1 MTTSMNCEYS
11 LKDIEVIVSLFVV
24 RLIKIETSSFPV
36 VADMELLS
44 LTPLLHSWEVSF
56 TDEMTYLLL

>member
-44 LTPLLHSWEVSF
+44 LTPLLRSWEVSF

>member
-1 MTTSMNCEYS
+1 MNCEYS
-11 LKDIEVIVSLFVV
+11 LEDIEVIVSLFVV

-44 LTPLLHSWEVSF
+44 LTPLLRSWEVSF

>member
-1 MTTSMNCEYS
+1 MNCEYS
-11 LKDIEVIVSLFVV
+11 LEDIEVIVSMFVV

-44 LTPLLHSWEVSF
+44 HTPLLRSWEVSF
-56 TDEMTYLLL
+56 IDEMTYLLL